1 MSAKFPAAPRRWS
14 VLVPVTSITG
24 DDCNKPG
31 LAFEPQ
37 NHAALCPSHHSVE
50 TNREIAEARGKPER
64 GCDVNG
70 FPLSERH
77 PWFQNDG
84 AGSKKIQR

>member
-1 MSAKFPAAPRRWS
+1 MGKRQLGGKLWS
-14 VLVPVTSITG
+14 
-24 DDCNKPG
+24 G
-31 LAFEPQ
+31 LYA
-37 NHAALCPSHHSVE
+37 CPSHHSVE

-84 AGSKKIQR
+84 AGLKKSSGGGGKFPHVY